1 MPIDGIRK
9 MCYFC
14 IERSPYGGWL
24 PVIHR
29 LFFSAHIIEQQTM
42 VHRWSAVWTT
52 AHSASGWSKQIR
64 SSGGP
69 DMKNPR
75 LYEKEFQFCLILWDH
90 EPVSL
95 RELTYLCKDDLGWE
109 RSTTYTIIQRL
120 INKGIIQR
128 SGKIVTAVLS
138 KEQVQDDRTED
149 LIQKTFGCRL
159 SDLFLSLSRLVTCH
173 IDQND

>member
-1 MPIDGIRK
+1 
-9 MCYFC
+9 
-14 IERSPYGGWL
+14 
-24 PVIHR
+24 
-29 LFFSAHIIEQQTM
+29 
-42 VHRWSAVWTT
+42 
-52 AHSASGWSKQIR
+52 
-64 SSGGP
+64 
-69 DMKNPR
+69 MKNPR

-109 RSTTYTIIQRL
+109 RSTTCTIIQRL

>member
-1 MPIDGIRK
+1 
-9 MCYFC
+9 
-14 IERSPYGGWL
+14 
-24 PVIHR
+24 
-29 LFFSAHIIEQQTM
+29 
-42 VHRWSAVWTT
+42 
-52 AHSASGWSKQIR
+52 
-64 SSGGP
+64 
-69 DMKNPR
+69 MKNPR

-149 LIQKTFGCRL
+149 LIQKTFGFRL